1 MKLGKVAITGVL
13 WIIVA
18 GLGFWLY
25 KIIQDPVQFEED
37 YDARFKMTTERMED
51 VRIAQG
57 FYFKSKGEYAGNFDD
72 LIASIKNDLITEI
85 VINGNADDTSIV
97 TTYDTLK
104 YYINDKIELSTTSNA
119 DSLRKIPLTGED
131 FEMQAG
137 ILKLQ
142 RVKVP
147 VYEVRAPKVKYLK
160 NLKSEYWSLKDDLV
174 MGSVVEATDK
184 GNWE

>member
-1 MKLGKVAITGVL
+1 MKLGKVVVAVAL
-13 WIIVA
+13 WVIVA

-25 KIIQDPVQFEED
+25 KIIQDPVQFEKD
-37 YDARFKMTTERMED
+37 YDTRYEMTTERMED
-51 VRIAQG
+51 IRVAQG
-57 FYFKSKGEYAGNFDD
+57 YYLKSKGQYAGNFDD

-85 VINGNADDTSIV
+85 VVNGNADDTSIV

-104 YYINDKIELSTTSNA
+104 YYIKDQIEFQATNSI
-119 DSLRKIPLTGED
+119 DSLRRVPLVGED
-131 FEMQAG
+131 FDMQAD

-147 VYEVRAPKVKYLK
+147 VYEVVAPKAKYLK
-160 NLKSEYWSLKDDLV
+160 NLDEEYWSIKDDLV
-174 MGSVVEATDK
+174 MGSVIDATDK